1 MIDDR
6 EKKREDG
13 EPRKSFFN
21 SFAPLF
27 KQLQTLQKRFRPG
40 HPFWWKYD
48 HYTKRPMAARKAE
61 RRRKTKAA
69 RKARRL
75 NRRAK

>member
-1 MIDDR
+1 LIDDR
-6 EKKREDG
+6 EKGKEES

-27 KQLQTLQKRFRPG
+27 KRLQELQHRFRPG
-40 HPFWWKYD
+40 APYHWKK
-48 HYTKRPMAARKAE
+48 HSYTKRPLAACKAQ
-61 RRRKTKAA
+61 RRRETKAA

-75 NRRAK
+75 NRRQK

>member
-1 MIDDR
+1 LIDDR
-6 EKKREDG
+6 EKGKE
-13 EPRKSFFN
+13 EPKKDFFH

-27 KQLQTLQKRFRPG
+27 KRLNELQHRFRPG
-40 HPFWWKYD
+40 HPYWWKHD

>member
-6 EKKREDG
+6 EKNNEEA
-13 EPRKSFFN
+13 EPQKSFFD
-21 SFAPLF
+21 SFAPMFNRL
-27 KQLQTLQKRFRPG
+27 KELHRRFRPG
-40 HPFWWKYD
+40 EPYRWKED

-75 NRRAK
+75 NRRSK